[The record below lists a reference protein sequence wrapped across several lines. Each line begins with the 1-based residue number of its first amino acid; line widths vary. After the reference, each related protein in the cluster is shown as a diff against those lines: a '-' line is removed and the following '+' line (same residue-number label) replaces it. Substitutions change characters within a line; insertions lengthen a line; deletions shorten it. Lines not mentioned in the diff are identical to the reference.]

1 MSCQT
6 RPVDV
11 LVCSTQVP
19 HMRGGLELLVE
30 GLVRALDEAGH
41 RAEAVRIPAAWDRDR
56 LLDAPAAW
64 RMVPLDADVVIP
76 VNFPAY
82 YARHP
87 RKVVWLAHQHR
98 AAYDG
103 IDQPWSDLGL
113 DDTSLEVQRQLTEW
127 DATALGEALARFTI
141 SGVVSD
147 RMARFCGLDS
157 TPVYHPP
164 PLAGR
169 LHPSPLGDRIVSVG
183 RLEQNKRPGLLID
196 GLAAASRP
204 IPGVLAGTGSLA
216 SGLAADSEERLAA
229 GRLEMP
235 GYVSDEVSIGLFHDA
250 LAVLYAPY
258 DEDYGYVTLE
268 AFLAGKPVVT
278 TDDAGGVLEWVEDG
292 VTGLVTDG
300 TPEGLGEAFDRLDAD
315 RDLAARLGA
324 AGRARAEALGWSD
337 VVTQLLAPVS

>member
-1 MSCQT
+1 
-6 RPVDV
+6 
-11 LVCSTQVP
+11 
-19 HMRGGLELLVE
+19 MRGGLELLVE
-30 GLVRALDEAGH
+30 GLVRALGEAGH
-41 RAEAVRIPAAWDRDR
+41 RAEAVRIPTAWDSER
-56 LLDAPAAW
+56 LLDAAAAW

-103 IDQPWSDLGL
+103 VGQPWSDIGL
-113 DDTSLEVQRQLTEW
+113 DDASLEVQRQLTEW
-127 DATALGEALARFTI
+127 DTAALGEAVARFTI

-147 RMARFCGLDS
+147 RMSRYCGLDS
-157 TPVYHPP
+157 EPLYHPP
-164 PLAGR
+164 PIAGR
-169 LHPSPLGDRIVSVG
+169 LHPSPLGDSIVSVV
-183 RLEQNKRPGLLID
+183 RLEQNKRPGLLVD

-204 IPGVLAGTGSLA
+204 VRGVLAGTGSLA
-216 SGLAADSEERLAA
+216 SALAADAEARLAP

-235 GYVSDEVSIGLFHDA
+235 GYVSDEVSVGLFHDA

-278 TDDAGGVLEWVEDG
+278 THDAGGVLEWVEDG

-300 TPEGLGEAFDRLDAD
+300 SPEALGEAFDRLDAD
-315 RDLAARLGA
+315 RDLAGRMGQ
-324 AGRARAEALGWSD
+324 AGRARAEALSWST
-337 VVTQLLAPVS
+337 VVDRLLAPVS

>member
-1 MSCQT
+1 AIQAG
-6 RPVDV
+6 DAA
-11 LVCSTQVP
+11 
-19 HMRGGLELLVE
+19 GGLALARR
-30 GLVRALDEAGH
+30 GLAGSPGDTDALIDIVDAFDEAGH

-56 LLDAPAAW
+56 LLDAPTAW

-103 IDQPWSDLGL
+103 IGQPWSDLGL
-113 DDTSLEVQRQLTEW
+113 DDTSLEVQRQLAEW
-127 DATALGEALARFTI
+127 DAVALGEAVARFTI

-147 RMARFCGLDS
+147 RLARFCGLDS

-169 LHPSPLGDRIVSVG
+169 LHASPLGDRIVSVG

-196 GLAAASRP
+196 GLAACSRP

-216 SGLAADSEERLAA
+216 SSLAADASERLAP

-278 TDDAGGVLEWVEDG
+278 THDAGGVLEWVEDG

-300 TPEGLGEAFDRLDAD
+300 TPEGLGEAFDRLDGD
-315 RDLAARLGA
+315 RDLAARMGA
-324 AGRARAEALGWSD
+324 AGRARAEALGWGA
-337 VVTQLLAPVS
+337 VVDQLLAPVS

>member
-1 MSCQT
+1 
-6 RPVDV
+6 
-11 LVCSTQVP
+11 
-19 HMRGGLELLVE
+19 MRGGLELLVE

-41 RAEAVRIPAAWDRDR
+41 RAEAVRIPAAWDKDR
-56 LLDAPAAW
+56 LLDAPTAW

-87 RKVVWLAHQHR
+87 RKVTWLAHQHR

-103 IDQPWSDLGL
+103 IGQAWSDFGL
-113 DDTSLEVQRQLTEW
+113 DDVSLEAQRQLTEW
-127 DATALGEALARFTI
+127 DTAALGEAVARFTI

-147 RMARFCGLDS
+147 RMRRYCGLES
-157 TPVYHPP
+157 EPIHHPP

-169 LHPSPLGDRIVSVG
+169 LHASPLGDRIFSVV

-196 GLAAASRP
+196 GLAASTRD
-204 IPGVLAGTGSLA
+204 IGGVLAGRGSLA
-216 SGLAADSEERLAA
+216 DTLAADAAARLAP

-235 GYVSDEVSIGLFHDA
+235 GYVTDEESIRHFHEC
-250 LAVLYAPY
+250 LAVLYAPF

-278 TDDAGGVLEWVEDG
+278 THDAGGVLEWVEDG

-300 TPEGLGEAFDRLDAD
+300 SPEGLGEAFDRLDAD
-315 RDLAARLGA
+315 RDLARRLGE
-324 AGRARAEALGWSD
+324 AGRKRAEALSWST
-337 VVTQLLAPVS
+337 VVDRLLAPVS

>member
-1 MSCQT
+1 M
-6 RPVDV
+6 DV
-11 LVCSTQVP
+11 LVCATQVP

-56 LLDAPAAW
+56 LLDAPTAW

-76 VNFPAY
+76 VNFPAHF
-82 YARHP
+82 ARHP

-127 DATALGEALARFTI
+127 DTAALGEAVARFTI

-147 RMARFCGLDS
+147 RMERYCGLDS

-183 RLEQNKRPGLLID
+183 RLEQNKRPGLLVD
-196 GLAAASRP
+196 GLSASTRGVG
-204 IPGVLAGTGSLA
+204 GVLAGTGSLRA
-216 SGLAADSEERLAA
+216 ELATAGAALLDA

-235 GYVSDEVSIGLFHDA
+235 GYVSDDVSIGLFHDA

-278 TDDAGGVLEWVEDG
+278 THDAGGVLEWVEDG

-300 TPEGLGEAFDRLDAD
+300 TPEGLGDAFDRLDAD
-315 RDLAARLGA
+315 RALAARLGA
-324 AGRARAEALGWSD
+324 AGRARAEALGWSET
-337 VVTQLLAPVS
+337 VAQLLAPVS

>member
-1 MSCQT
+1 M
-6 RPVDV
+6 DV

-30 GLVRALDEAGH
+30 GLVRALSEAGH

-103 IDQPWSDLGL
+103 IDQPWSDIGL
-113 DDTSLEVQRQLTEW
+113 DDTSLEVQRQLSVW
-127 DATALGEALARFTI
+127 DETALGEAVARFTI

-147 RMARFCGLDS
+147 RMSRFCGLDS
-157 TPVYHPP
+157 TPIYHPP

-196 GLAAASRP
+196 GLLASRRGVG
-204 IPGVLAGTGSLA
+204 GVLAGTGSLSSTLSTAGA
-216 SGLAADSEERLAA
+216 SLLAD

-300 TPEGLGEAFDRLDAD
+300 TPEALGEAFDRLDAD

-324 AGRARAEALGWSD
+324 AGRERAAALGWSET
-337 VVTQLLAPVS
+337 VAQLLAPVS

>member
-1 MSCQT
+1 M
-6 RPVDV
+6 DV
-11 LVCSTQVP
+11 LVCATQVP

-30 GLVRALDEAGH
+30 GLVRALGEAGH

-56 LLDAPAAW
+56 LLDAPTAW

-76 VNFPAY
+76 VNFPAHF
-82 YARHP
+82 ARHP

-127 DATALGEALARFTI
+127 DIAALGEAVARFTI

-147 RMARFCGLDS
+147 RMERYCGLDS

-183 RLEQNKRPGLLID
+183 RLEQNKRPGLLVD
-196 GLAAASRP
+196 GLSASTRGVG
-204 IPGVLAGTGSLA
+204 GVLAGTGSLRDD
-216 SGLAADSEERLAA
+216 LATAGAALLDA

-235 GYVSDEVSIGLFHDA
+235 GYVSDDVSIGLFHDA

-278 TDDAGGVLEWVEDG
+278 THDAGGVLEWVEDG

-300 TPEGLGEAFDRLDAD
+300 TPEGLGDAFDRLDAD
-315 RDLAARLGA
+315 RALAARLGA
-324 AGRARAEALGWSD
+324 AGRARAESLGWSET
-337 VVTQLLAPVS
+337 VAQLLAPVS